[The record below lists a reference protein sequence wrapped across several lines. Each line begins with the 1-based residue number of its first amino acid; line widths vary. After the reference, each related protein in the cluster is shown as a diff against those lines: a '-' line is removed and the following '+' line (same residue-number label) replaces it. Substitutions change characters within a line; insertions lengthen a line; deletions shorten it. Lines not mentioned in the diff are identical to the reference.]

1 MSQDII
7 KITLPSNPSITKVNV
22 TNLTS
27 TITGPIGATGASGLQ
42 GTTGPIGA
50 TGASG
55 LTGTTG
61 PIGATG
67 ASGLTGT
74 TGPIGAT
81 GASGLRGTTG
91 FNGATGASGLTGT
104 TGPIGATGASGLQG
118 TTGPIGATGASGVQ
132 GTTGPIGATGVSG
145 LVGATGQGVAGATGP
160 TSTSPVGGTG
170 FIQYYSTPSTLGGN
184 TNLYWDI
191 TNSRLGIGTATPA
204 SKFDISD
211 TSNANLPIVS
221 IRNTSVNGYSPQLNF
236 DTYGYSGSP
245 AAMYSVLNI
254 VASYAGAGGGAVSFN
269 TKLQPQSTAVT
280 AMTILG
286 SGNVGIGTTAPTAKL
301 HVAGGKILLDNTQGI
316 QIKDA
321 AGTARTVLQVDGGD
335 NLYLDS
341 AAAGGD
347 IYLRASGAEKLSIK
361 GTSGNVGIGTISPG
375 NKLAIVGSGAAIR
388 ITGTNDTSA
397 VYTQFNSSANTGLG
411 YVGVEGSTAGATLTN
426 TLAYATFISAGSSGS
441 ALQLGTPGG
450 IRATI
455 LASGNVGIGTTSPT
469 TTLQVNGALALKIP
483 TTVATSTYT
492 MTSTDSTLIFTG
504 GNCTVTLLSAATYPG
519 RIIYTTNAAAGTV
532 ISATSNV
539 VPGGSV
545 TAGTALLSNAAG
557 HFAWLQSDGT
567 NWITIMTGSGN

>member
-1 MSQDII
+1 
-7 KITLPSNPSITKVNV
+7 
-22 TNLTS
+22 
-27 TITGPIGATGASGLQ
+27 
-42 GTTGPIGA
+42 
-50 TGASG
+50 
-55 LTGTTG
+55 
-61 PIGATG
+61 
-67 ASGLTGT
+67 
-74 TGPIGAT
+74 
-81 GASGLRGTTG
+81 
-91 FNGATGASGLTGT
+91 
-104 TGPIGATGASGLQG
+104 
-118 TTGPIGATGASGVQ
+118 
-132 GTTGPIGATGVSG
+132 
-145 LVGATGQGVAGATGP
+145 
-160 TSTSPVGGTG
+160 
-170 FIQYYSTPSTLGGN
+170 
-184 TNLYWDI
+184 
-191 TNSRLGIGTATPA
+191 
-204 SKFDISD
+204 
-211 TSNANLPIVS
+211 
-221 IRNTSVNGYSPQLNF
+221 
-236 DTYGYSGSP
+236 
-245 AAMYSVLNI
+245 
-254 VASYAGAGGGAVSFN
+254 
-269 TKLQPQSTAVT
+269 
-280 AMTILG
+280 
-286 SGNVGIGTTAPTAKL
+286 VGIGTTT
-301 HVAGGKILLDNTQGI
+301 
-316 QIKDA
+316 
-321 AGTARTVLQVDGGD
+321 
-335 NLYLDS
+335 
-341 AAAGGD
+341 
-347 IYLRASGAEKLSIK
+347 
-361 GTSGNVGIGTISPG
+361 PG